1 VVKIQGKKNRPLS
14 LLCKVEKTIIKT
26 KQKSESI
33 EAYNVKE
40 ENSKSVQPIKA
51 KTRKTGRNYH
61 KRMSNMKNTDDLI
74 SELPENINRS
84 SKRVSRVQVRHY
96 TVGGTPKVG
105 YNACIVIK
113 IKSPKLYRHLR
124 NRNLRP
130 LPSSSTLSIH
140 QQHR

>member
-1 VVKIQGKKNRPLS
+1 VKIQEKKNRPLS

-26 KQKSESI
+26 KQKSESN

-96 TVGGTPKVG
+96 TPKG
-105 YNACIVIK
+105 WI
-113 IKSPKLYRHLR
+113 
-124 NRNLRP
+124 
-130 LPSSSTLSIH
+130 
-140 QQHR
+140 